1 MNDTLS
7 PGERLRTARLKTGF
21 RQTDLARILGVAQ
34 STIVYWETNMRRP
47 NLHAAIRMAA
57 LFGTTVENLFA
68 EEAA

>member
-1 MNDTLS
+1 
-7 PGERLRTARLKTGF
+7 
-21 RQTDLARILGVAQ
+21 
-34 STIVYWETNMRRP
+34 MRRP